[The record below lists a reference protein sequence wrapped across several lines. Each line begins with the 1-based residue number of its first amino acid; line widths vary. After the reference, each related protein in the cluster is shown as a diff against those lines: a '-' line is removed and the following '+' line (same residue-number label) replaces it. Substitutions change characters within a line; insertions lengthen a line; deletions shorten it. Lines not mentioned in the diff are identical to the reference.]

1 MIQVMKNANPHSEA
15 SPIADTNHGCTRRPL
30 PAIGLSRGRQSV
42 RGYAV
47 KHAIIRLKCETHMSN
62 TEIAEA
68 IGRTRQWVA
77 KVWKAAVREAE
88 QAAIDPENRKELK
101 AWMINQV
108 KMTIIKA
115 QNKVDDHA
123 AYGALV
129 LKGVEQLS
137 ALLGMDVVTDS
148 GDKSSLHE
156 IANLF
161 DVRSPLV
168 MAKLGGTKP
177 SESNSKER

>member
-1 MIQVMKNANPHSEA
+1 
-15 SPIADTNHGCTRRPL
+15 
-30 PAIGLSRGRQSV
+30 
-42 RGYAV
+42 
-47 KHAIIRLKCETHMSN
+47 
-62 TEIAEA
+62 
-68 IGRTRQWVA
+68 
-77 KVWKAAVREAE
+77 
-88 QAAIDPENRKELK
+88 
-101 AWMINQV
+101 
-108 KMTIIKA
+108 MTIIKA

-137 ALLGMDVVTDS
+137 ALLGMDAVTDS

-177 SESNSKER
+177 SECNSKER